1 MLNLS
6 HSRRPRR
13 AGEWTESRAVTFI
26 VTLAASRSVTLAAAK
41 AGISRKSAY
50 ALKIRNAAFAAAWNA
65 ALVAGAKVWRQ
76 GPALNSFQG
85 DKLAK
90 VHNPPI
96 ERPEG
101 DKASRLTS
109 RNLDAEM
116 RDLFFSAVAN
126 RVGDSSPP
134 SLAGTCSLA

>member
-1 MLNLS
+1 MFKLS
-6 HSRRPRR
+6 SSRRRR

-26 VTLAASRSVTLAAAK
+26 VTLAVARSVTLAAAK
-41 AGISRKSAY
+41 AGMSRKSAY
-50 ALKIRNAAFAAAWNA
+50 ALKDRNLAFAAAWNA
-65 ALVAGAKVWRQ
+65 ALVAGTE
-76 GPALNSFQG
+76 PALNSCQG

-96 ERPEG
+96 GRPQG
-101 DKASRLTS
+101 DKASRLTN

-126 RVGDSSPP
+126 RTGESWPP
-134 SLAGTCSLA
+134 SLAGTYDLP